1 MYLKQICLTFL
12 GLLLILNIYSIFHPL
27 EWLLNIIYIFFLLT
41 AVVLFNKQYRKFN
54 NHFYIFII
62 CSILSFALRVFELE
76 WNTNFSSLL
85 LLTFAYLALIMEAT
99 RQIER
104 KSASSFMLLY
114 FFLVMGLNA
123 YFLSV
128 HVFEIKDYL
137 SDLLE
142 YSLYILYYT
151 NLLILGVIAFIYYL
165 NSYSKK
171 SVYFISFVMAVIF
184 ADVLRDMGIFYL
196 KDPSVEVAEG
206 ILRLA
211 ASIFV
216 VMFFVTKEKKL
227 RLINMI

>member
-1 MYLKQICLTFL
+1 MNLKQICLIFL
-12 GLLLILNIYSIFHPL
+12 GILLILDIYSIFQPL
-27 EWLLNIIYIFFLLT
+27 EWLIHIIHIFFLLT
-41 AVVLFNKQYRKFN
+41 AVIFFNKQYRRFN

-62 CSILSFALRVFELE
+62 CSILAFALRIFELD

-85 LLTFAYLALIMEAT
+85 LLIFAYLALILEAT
-99 RQIER
+99 RYIER

-114 FFLVMGLNA
+114 FFLITGLNA
-123 YFLSV
+123 YFLFA

-137 SDLLE
+137 PNLLE
-142 YSLYILYYT
+142 YSLYILYYI
-151 NLLILGVIAFIYYL
+151 NLMILGITAFIYYL

-171 SVYFISFVMAVIF
+171 SVYFISLVLALIF

-211 ASIFV
+211 ASFFV
-216 VMFFVTKEKKL
+216 VLFFVTKEKKL